1 LPNVFHAAREIF
13 ARAGWSVMVVDDDPA
28 FIAYPLQGSRQTL
41 KVDLSLSEIAV
52 RQHES
57 PVLASGLL
65 DLPVRQMH
73 LLPLELVLAVDEIHA
88 YQALRVF
95 IEKLSD
101 IAPGHVQVNRIG
113 GPVEAFGIG
122 QLEHHFDSS

>member
-1 LPNVFHAAREIF
+1 MRRRVSSGCAASIQARPTSHILCINWLQLLPNVFHAAREIF

-28 FIAYPLQGSRQTL
+28 FITYPLQGSRQTL

-88 YQALRVF
+88 YQALR
-95 IEKLSD
+95 
-101 IAPGHVQVNRIG
+101 
-113 GPVEAFGIG
+113 
-122 QLEHHFDSS
+122 